1 MTHLGKNQA
10 EVLGKDFRQR
20 MYPRGSY
27 YPTDSDGLLRLH
39 STYRHDLKIYS
50 SDEGRVQ
57 ITAAAFAK
65 GLLALET
72 HKGELTP
79 ILASLVTK
87 DAKLLDFVTHEVE
100 AEILHA
106 KNKLYR
112 MMTKGD
118 PGDDEGNANTDAN
131 HGSIPSNDTAG
142 DNTNVITYANARSG
156 SDRMHESSGNTAT
169 PRAVRFGRASSR
181 DDIHEEN
188 EYDELVTQTQ
198 GLFNIERSGNSWLIA
213 DRIAAVERGKL
224 LDSHHFLTSV
234 EGEYS
239 HLEDVAL
246 ARPHLHLPKNF
257 AEYLSSFTAYL
268 HSSSKWLLE

>member
-1 MTHLGKNQA
+1 M
-10 EVLGKDFRQR
+10 
-20 MYPRGSY
+20 
-27 YPTDSDGLLRLH
+27 DSDRRALRLH

-118 PGDDEGNANTDAN
+118 PGDDDGNANTDAN

-142 DNTNVITYANARSG
+142 DNTNVITSTRELVDRVQTELMKLLVRLLLDRRVTAKSPPRLTTSTKKTSTTEPMAYAN
-156 SDRMHESSGNTAT
+156 
-169 PRAVRFGRASSR
+169 
-181 DDIHEEN
+181 
-188 EYDELVTQTQ
+188 
-198 GLFNIERSGNSWLIA
+198 
-213 DRIAAVERGKL
+213 
-224 LDSHHFLTSV
+224 
-234 EGEYS
+234 
-239 HLEDVAL
+239 
-246 ARPHLHLPKNF
+246 
-257 AEYLSSFTAYL
+257 
-268 HSSSKWLLE
+268 